1 MVARNTIKSAI
12 TALLISFIFLS
23 GCEES
28 NKSVNG
34 LINEPEYEDITVKE
48 AYSLIQDNKENNN
61 FVILDVRTPQEYASG
76 HLENTV
82 NIDYNS
88 PTFQDSLAS
97 LDKNK
102 TYLVYCRSG
111 NRSSQAFEL
120 MKILDFA
127 KVFNMVGGIIG
138 WLNDELPTVK

>member
-23 GCEES
+23 GCDDS
-28 NKSVNG
+28 NKSITG
-34 LINEPEYEDITVKE
+34 IINEKKYEDITVKE

-102 TYLVYCRSG
+102 TYLVYCQTG
-111 NRSSQAFEL
+111 NRSSKAIEL
-120 MKILDFA
+120 MKKLDFA
-127 KVFNMVGGIIG
+127 KVFNMVGGIVE
-138 WLNDELPTVK
+138 WLNNELPTVK